1 VNARVL
7 SRLLAVGFGASAIGC
22 GEDGPTLAL
31 PEAPDSSAVAV
42 AACPEDARYAAPG
55 DSAVGTAGV
64 LRAVLVNAS
73 PRAPAKF
80 TNVWTLDVQ
89 TADGAEVSDA
99 EITRIETY
107 MPVHGH
113 TGQPDATA
121 EPAGDPGAFR
131 AELHFTMRG
140 PWEVRLEVSSASGGS
155 DFIVFQVC
163 VGG

>member
-1 VNARVL
+1 VNARAL
-7 SRLLAVGFGASAIGC
+7 CRLLVAGFGAIAIGC
-22 GEDGPTLAL
+22 GEDGPPLSL

-55 DSAVGTAGV
+55 DSAVGTSGA
-64 LRAVLVNAS
+64 LRAVLVGAS

-89 TADGAEVSDA
+89 TADGAEVLDA

-113 TGQPDATA
+113 PGQPDATA
-121 EPAGDPGAFR
+121 EPAGGPGAFR

-140 PWEVRLEVSSASGGS
+140 PWEVRVEVSSESAGS